1 MTLEYIC
8 DALSA
13 LVEKARKPMTYI
25 PAALLVCSAINRPG
39 LSVMTVAANII
50 RRQTEA
56 GAPVGPSADGSPS
69 IAERM
74 ERIRVEE
81 IFKAIKLDANVQIGL
96 PIGGIKITGTGA
108 NAGGPV
114 VIKGFNNNAA
124 HGQGIVS

>member
-8 DALSA
+8 NSLIELID
-13 LVEKARKPMTYI
+13 KARKPMTYI

-39 LSVMTVAANII
+39 LSSMTVASNII

-56 GAPVGPSADGSPS
+56 GAPVGPSADGSPN

-81 IFKAIKLDANVQIGL
+81 ILKAIKLDANVQIGI
-96 PIGGIKITGTGA
+96 PIGGIKITGKGA

-114 VIKGFNNNAA
+114 IIKGFNNNAA

>member
-1 MTLEYIC
+1 MNVIEQ
-8 DALSA
+8 
-13 LVEKARKPMTYI
+13 ARKPMTYI

-39 LSVMTVAANII
+39 LSVMAVASNII

-56 GAPVGPSADGSPS
+56 GAPIGPSADGSPN

-96 PIGGIKITGTGA
+96 PIGSMQFTGTGA

-114 VIKGFNNNAA
+114 TVQGFNINPA
-124 HGQGIVS
+124 HGNGIVS